1 MFTFFDQFGVS
12 CELIPHSLVCTIY
25 SAIYPFCLDFECHV
39 FSYIKLCEVFLE
51 FLFYP
56 WFYGLFMN
64 QLHTFVNIYKIF
76 YYLARIKAGFLYYSC
91 FSLLSLFLLIYF
103 PIWTLDS
110 DSELSFVIHLHT
122 HLDFSKALIL

>member
-64 QLHTFVNIYKIF
+64 QLHTFVTYLQDIF
-76 YYLARIKAGFLYYSC
+76 TIWQELKLVSFITLVFNYSHYSC
-91 FSLLSLFLLIYF
+91 SFIF
-103 PIWTLDS
+103 PY
-110 DSELSFVIHLHT
+110 EP
-122 HLDFSKALIL
+122 